1 MSLFIW
7 KKITLIFE
15 VFFFFTGYEL
25 TCCFFFLLLKVHTHL
40 SPAESSLMKSLA
52 AYILVPLS
60 TFFPIIFFQVAYS
73 RFDFQYFI
81 FCLHLYFHF
90 AYYLVTILLTIG
102 PIWCLKY
109 FLITIYHLEY
119 YYSVLLTFY
128 IIQLWTGNRTIGSE
142 EFWSVKYWEE
152 LLGDRQQKVGMRG
165 AMSRIIGNCI
175 SEQRALNFVV

>member
-1 MSLFIW
+1 MVLFNIKDFPRLPEIQICNMSLFIW
-7 KKITLIFE
+7 KENHLDFWSIFLQDMNLL
-15 VFFFFTGYEL
+15 VVV
-25 TCCFFFLLLKVHTHL
+25 FFFLLLKVHTHL

-152 LLGDRQQKVGMRG
+152 LLGDR
-165 AMSRIIGNCI
+165 
-175 SEQRALNFVV
+175 

>member
-1 MSLFIW
+1 MVLFNIKDFPRLPEIQICNMSLFIW
-7 KKITLIFE
+7 KENHLDFWSIFLQDMNLL
-15 VFFFFTGYEL
+15 VVV
-25 TCCFFFLLLKVHTHL
+25 FFFLLLKVHTHL

-81 FCLHLYFHF
+81 FCLHLCFHF

-128 IIQLWTGNRTIGSE
+128 TIQLWTGNRTIGSE

-152 LLGDRQQKVGMRG
+152 LLGDR
-165 AMSRIIGNCI
+165 
-175 SEQRALNFVV
+175 